1 MIYIF
6 NKKRL
11 KKYTAILT
19 SLVILL
25 VNYNLSFGKIVFAEE
40 DSENWV
46 VTDDNGK
53 RVNGDTIFWNG
64 THSSGSDNMPRYRTL
79 YYYMSRVPYDTKS
92 KFTLGNNAKIDK
104 KKLYVQVDKVSDVNG
119 IKVRSYSIS
128 REEFMNAAI
137 ELGISAED
145 FIDGKEVVYLNP
157 VYERYVDEK
166 VLVTPVFGLQE
177 MLDLGWSST
186 TNALLPDLYNVKY
199 TLTAQNIY
207 NVKVSIVDGE
217 NNILEG
223 AKNKDGVIIDNPL
236 YSGKLIAYQSF
247 SYKLPT
253 ANTILKLGTSTYSY
267 NHYEYEYTQRSPKKT
282 IKNTNQN
289 TSTTVSFNKA
299 PDALPGSTLTIK
311 LVYEP
316 AQVKYNYKIQ
326 AVDET
331 NKFLKDI
338 VKGPI
343 ATESGKTV
351 EYKNTADI
359 TVNNTLYK
367 YNFKWFLTYTNLEG
381 KTITEPVK
389 SGTISK
395 KMPAAKEGTTAV
407 FSMIYTTKPVTPEV
421 PTSEIPEIEVPE
433 SDSVSLDFTTVV
445 TTGNLK
451 ADVRGTER
459 FIAKQGVPTTESLYG
474 DVTAMEY
481 LLGYSF
487 VKRVGIEYYEV
498 EVSKDYILEWNTA
511 TPDSAGGS
519 KKVTETVTVRQTIT
533 VPRAYGYWEIENLE
547 CYQIDNAIINNYALP
562 GGSITIYPNYTYYN
576 PPTVGVYHSEDK
588 KYHII
593 PPDEVE
599 NGIKLEA
606 VTITADQ
613 GQETR
618 KPAVPMESFSE
629 EAKIAALVLT
639 GKAKVKS
646 DSLTFNGRTVIS
658 SEVRETEAPD
668 INLTAIPQCEASTH
682 DNALYK
688 PGNIIEAT
696 KLNGTYPT
704 TGTITYTVLAKVK
717 SHKPDRPQYNIDGLD
732 KVVIHTPVVCIPTI
746 AADND
751 KFVQLINPTK
761 GCVQLVLDPEPT
773 LSDFTV
779 HISNIGFH
787 TGKQGYF
794 TRDFSKSLRDPIN
807 SYIASENGLL
817 RNQVKF
823 PFDVY
828 IDSENN
834 NGSTDDDF
842 IKAGT
847 WITIDRSTPRFY
859 LPMTVNEGVYTV
871 NFRSIAVNGTPFL
884 TNTEIY
890 ANTQLINYVATDT
903 LNVEVSGRIYGLTIY
918 DITDYPTW
926 ENTFRVPNS
935 LDFKKDSNKY
945 PIGTSLVAY
954 NSGRSYTY
962 TIGTNNQYGIDTDR
976 NNKYTFPLVNG
987 SHPQYSNQGILKT
1000 GYMFRFSLDTIG
1012 NMFSDSCK
1020 VSIKPNFYFLDK
1032 NGKNRVAVDL
1042 YYTES
1047 INNKTHY
1054 LVKVGSGLDQ
1064 TNIKNVKIGD
1074 LYLGIPKGELKQTAT
1089 LRGIPYRQFST
1100 KYSPMFHFSEIRLNW
1115 AFRTYVNND
1124 YLLKVKSYDSY
1135 TDVTANGISQGD
1147 ILERMQRWYG
1157 QYYIPNEVHVVEK
1170 GFDVMDYADKHGVD
1184 YYENFW
1190 LKEGYIIVN
1199 FTIET
1204 VGENGSRR
1212 LSYINAT
1219 NYKKNDNCS
1228 MWLLEGAATSKSSH
1242 KGPMFSFFA
1251 GDCIIYYSNKKMSDD
1266 YGTGAIY

>member
-1 MIYIF
+1 MATICNSYYLF
-6 NKKRL
+6 SK
-11 KKYTAILT
+11 
-19 SLVILL
+19 
-25 VNYNLSFGKIVFAEE
+25 AEANTN
-40 DSENWV
+40 NWV
-46 VTDDNGK
+46 ITDADGQEVKDN
-53 RVNGDTIFWNG
+53 NITWQG
-64 THSSGSDNMPRYRTL
+64 THSAGSFGIPRYRTQF
-79 YYYMSRVPYDTKS
+79 YRMSRDYYNTKI
-92 KFTLGNNAKIDK
+92 KFTSGDNKAIDYHDIYVKISGDGITSDGDK
-104 KKLYVQVDKVSDVNG
+104 
-119 IKVRSYSIS
+119 IRSYSIS
-128 REEFMNAAI
+128 RD
-137 ELGISAED
+137 D
-145 FIDGKEVVYLNP
+145 FIRNAVKDLKITAKDVIQGKAVVYLNP
-157 VYERYVDEK
+157 VYERYVEK
-166 VLVTPVFGLQE
+166 ENGTEVIQASIVYGLQE
-177 MLDLGWSST
+177 MLALGWSSST
-186 TNALLPDLYNVKY
+186 EAKLPNLYNVKY
-199 TLTAQNIY
+199 TITTASLY
-207 NVKVSIVDGE
+207 NVQVVFIDEDKKS
-217 NNILEG
+217 LEG
-223 AKNKDGVIIDNPL
+223 A
-236 YSGKLIAYQSF
+236 
-247 SYKLPT
+247 
-253 ANTILKLGTSTYSY
+253 LGTDGSAVTNPEYTQKIMPYEEFLYKIGSKQKELKKGGVDY
-267 NHYEYEYTQRSPKKT
+267 TFDHYEYEYTNKSPEKLMKSD
-282 IKNTNQN
+282 KY
-289 TSTTVSFNKA
+289 TSSTVSFEA
-299 PDALPGSTLTIK
+299 PVAKPNSTLT
-311 LVYEP
+311 VYMVFGKQKEP
-316 AQVKYNYKIQ
+316 FNYKIQ
-326 AVDET
+326 AVDEN

-359 TVNNTLYK
+359 TVSNTLYK
-367 YNFKWFLTYTNLEG
+367 YNFKWYLTYTNLEG

-395 KMPAAKEGTTAV
+395 KMPAAKEGSTAV
-407 FSMIYTTKPVTPEV
+407 FSMVYTTKPVTPEV

-433 SDSVSLDFTTVV
+433 SDSASLDFTTVV

-451 ADVRGTER
+451 ADARGAER

-487 VKRVGIEYYEV
+487 AKRVGIEYYEV

-511 TPDSAGGS
+511 TSDSAGGP
-519 KKVTETVTVRQTIT
+519 KKVTETVTVKQTIT

-547 CYQIDNAIINNYALP
+547 CYQIDNAVINNYALP

-576 PPTVGVYHSEDK
+576 PPSISVYHSEDK

-599 NGIKLEA
+599 RGIKLEA

-618 KPAVPMESFSE
+618 KPAIPMESFSE
-629 EAKIAALVLT
+629 EAKTAALSLT

-646 DSLTFNGRTVIS
+646 DSLIFNGRTVIS
-658 SEVRETEAPD
+658 SDVRETEAPG
-668 INLTAIPQCEASTH
+668 INISAIPQCETSTH

-688 PGNIIEAT
+688 PNNIIEAT

-717 SHKPDRPQYNIDGLD
+717 SYRPDRPQYNIDGLD

-746 AADND
+746 TADND

-779 HISNIGFH
+779 NISNIGFH

-794 TRDFSKSLRDPIN
+794 TRDFSKSLRDPII

-817 RNQVKF
+817 KNQVKF
-823 PFDVY
+823 PFNVY
-828 IDSENN
+828 IDSGNKN
-834 NGSTDDDF
+834 DSTDDDF

-871 NFRSIAVNGTPFL
+871 NFRTIAVNGTPFL
-884 TNTEIY
+884 SKSEIY

-926 ENTFRVPNS
+926 ENAFRVPNS

-945 PIGTSLVAY
+945 PVGTSLAAY

-962 TIGTNNQYGIDTDR
+962 TIGTNNQYGIDTGR

-1020 VSIKPNFYFLDK
+1020 VSIRPNFYFVDK

-1054 LVKVGSGLDQ
+1054 LVKVGLGLDQ

-1074 LYLGIPKGELKQTAT
+1074 LYLGIPESELKQTAT

-1115 AFRTYVNND
+1115 AFRTYVNNN
-1124 YLLKVKSYDSY
+1124 YLSKVITYDSY
-1135 TDVTANGISQGD
+1135 SDVTANGISEGD
-1147 ILERMQRWYG
+1147 IIERMQRWYG

-1184 YYENFW
+1184 YSENFW
-1190 LKEGYIIVN
+1190 LKDGYIIIN

-1212 LSYINAT
+1212 LSYINAN

-1228 MWLLEGAATSKSSH
+1228 MWLMEGSVTSKSSY
-1242 KGPMFSFFA
+1242 KGPTFNFFA
-1251 GDCIIYYSNKKMSDD
+1251 GDCIIYYSDKKMSDD